1 MADEDKSEIFVARQP
16 IFDQQQTVYGYEL
29 LYRNSFT
36 NSSQVADATNATLS
50 VIHNAFLALG
60 AQLTGAKRVFI
71 NFGRDAL
78 LKRMPFVLRPEST
91 IIEVLEDV
99 EVDDVIMEVC
109 KDLKRAGYL
118 IALDDFEGRASKSA
132 ALVDFADFIK
142 FDFRTTT
149 ADERQ
154 DFVRRQNGRKIP
166 LLAEKVE
173 TPEEF
178 KEAREAGY
186 AFFQGYF
193 FSKPVIL
200 SARSI
205 PTNKMNYIRLLGE
218 ISRPE
223 LNFTAIQKT
232 IMQDTYFSYSL
243 LNYIN
248 SAFFGLRSRITTI
261 QQALMF
267 LGEREVRKW
276 ASLVTLTFIGGDKPP
291 EVLATSLIRAK
302 LCELLA
308 AKTHLSDNT
317 MELFLMG
324 MFSLLDVLIGRPL
337 EEVIAMMNLSQEIK
351 TALTTGGNAYG
362 DLLSAVCAYE
372 RADWAQ
378 CEASARKLDMGM
390 SVIPPIYKQALEWA
404 DKALA
409 GQG

>member
-1 MADEDKSEIFVARQP
+1 MAHEDNGEIFVARQP
-16 IFDQQQTVYGYEL
+16 IFDPQQAVYAYEL

-50 VIHNAFLALG
+50 VIHHAFLALG
-60 AQLTGAKRVFI
+60 TQLTGAKRVFI

-99 EVDDVIMEVC
+99 EADDVIMEVC
-109 KDLKRAGYL
+109 RDLKRAGYL
-118 IALDDFEGRASKSA
+118 IALDDFDGRTSNSA
-132 ALVDFADFIK
+132 ALVDLADFIK
-142 FDFRTTT
+142 FDFRATT

-173 TPEEF
+173 TPGEF
-178 KEAREAGY
+178 NEARKAGY
-186 AFFQGYF
+186 AYFQGYF
-193 FSKPVIL
+193 FSKPVIV

-205 PTNKMNYIRLLGE
+205 PTNKMNYLRLLGD
-218 ISRPE
+218 ISKPE
-223 LNFTAIQKT
+223 LDFMALQKT

-248 SAFFGLRSRITTI
+248 SAFFGLRTRIATI

-276 ASLVTLTFIGGDKPP
+276 ASLVTLTFVGADKSP
-291 EVLATSLIRAK
+291 EILATSLIRAK

-308 AKTHLSDNT
+308 EKTYLSANT
-317 MELFLMG
+317 MEVFLMG

-337 EEVIAMMNLSQEIK
+337 GEVIAMMNVSREMKI
-351 TALTTGGNAYG
+351 ALTTGGNAYG
-362 DLLSAVCAYE
+362 ELLSAVCAYE
-372 RADWAQ
+372 RADWGQ
-378 CEASARKLDMGM
+378 CEASARKLDMDM
-390 SVIPPIYKQALEWA
+390 SVIPPMYKQALEWA

-409 GQG
+409 GEG

>member
-1 MADEDKSEIFVARQP
+1 MAHEDNGEIFVARQP
-16 IFDQQQTVYGYEL
+16 IFDPQQAVYAYEL

-50 VIHNAFLALG
+50 VIHHAFLALG
-60 AQLTGAKRVFI
+60 TQLTGAKRVFI

-99 EVDDVIMEVC
+99 EADDVIMEVC
-109 KDLKRAGYL
+109 RDLKRAGYL
-118 IALDDFEGRASKSA
+118 IALDDFDGRTSNSA
-132 ALVDFADFIK
+132 ALVDLADFIK
-142 FDFRTTT
+142 FDFRATT

-178 KEAREAGY
+178 NEARKAGY
-186 AFFQGYF
+186 AYFQGYF
-193 FSKPVIL
+193 FSKPVIV

-205 PTNKMNYIRLLGE
+205 PTNKMNYLRLLGD
-218 ISRPE
+218 ISKPE
-223 LNFTAIQKT
+223 LDFMALQKT

-248 SAFFGLRSRITTI
+248 SAFFGLRTRIATI

-276 ASLVTLTFIGGDKPP
+276 ASLVTLTFVGADKSP
-291 EVLATSLIRAK
+291 EILATSLIRAK

-308 AKTHLSDNT
+308 EKTYLSANT
-317 MELFLMG
+317 MEVFLMG

-337 EEVIAMMNLSQEIK
+337 GEVIAMMNVSREMRI
-351 TALTTGGNAYG
+351 ALTTGGNAYG
-362 DLLSAVCAYE
+362 ELLSAVRAYE
-372 RADWAQ
+372 RADWEQ
-378 CEASARKLDMGM
+378 CEASARKLDMDTN
-390 SVIPPIYKQALEWA
+390 VIPPMYRQALEWA

-409 GQG
+409 GRG

>member
-1 MADEDKSEIFVARQP
+1 MAHEDNGEIFVARQP
-16 IFDQQQTVYGYEL
+16 IFDPQQAVYAYEL

-50 VIHNAFLALG
+50 VIHHAFLALG
-60 AQLTGAKRVFI
+60 TQLTGAKRVFI

-99 EVDDVIMEVC
+99 EADDVIMEVC
-109 KDLKRAGYL
+109 RDLKRAGYL
-118 IALDDFEGRASKSA
+118 IALDDFDGRTSNSA
-132 ALVDFADFIK
+132 ALVDLADFIK
-142 FDFRTTT
+142 FDFRATT

-178 KEAREAGY
+178 NEARKAGY
-186 AFFQGYF
+186 AYFQGYF
-193 FSKPVIL
+193 FSKPVIV

-205 PTNKMNYIRLLGE
+205 PTNKMNYLRLLGD
-218 ISRPE
+218 ISKPE
-223 LNFTAIQKT
+223 LDFMALQKT

-248 SAFFGLRSRITTI
+248 SAFFGLRTRIATI

-276 ASLVTLTFIGGDKPP
+276 ASLVTLTFVGADKSP
-291 EVLATSLIRAK
+291 EILATSLIRAK

-308 AKTHLSDNT
+308 EKTYLSANT
-317 MELFLMG
+317 MEVFLMG

-337 EEVIAMMNLSQEIK
+337 GEVIAMMNVSREMKI
-351 TALTTGGNAYG
+351 ALTTGGNAYG
-362 DLLSAVCAYE
+362 ELLSAVCAYE
-372 RADWAQ
+372 RADWGQ
-378 CEASARKLDMGM
+378 CEASARKLDMDM
-390 SVIPPIYKQALEWA
+390 SVIPPMYKQALEWA

-409 GQG
+409 GEG

>member
-1 MADEDKSEIFVARQP
+1 MAHEDNGEIFVARQP
-16 IFDQQQTVYGYEL
+16 IFDQRQTVYAYEL
-29 LYRNSFT
+29 LYRRSFT

-50 VIHNAFLALG
+50 VIHHAFFTLG

-78 LKRMPFVLRPEST
+78 LKRMPFALRPEST

-99 EVDDVIMEVC
+99 EVDDVITEVC

-118 IALDDFEGRASKSA
+118 IALDDFDGHSKNA
-132 ALVDFADFIK
+132 ALIDFADFIK
-142 FDFRTTT
+142 FDFRATT

-154 DFVRRQNGRKIP
+154 DFARQQSGRKIP

-178 KEAREAGY
+178 NEAREAGY
-186 AFFQGYF
+186 AYFQGYF

-205 PTNKMNYIRLLGE
+205 PTNKMNYLRLLGE
-218 ISRPE
+218 ISKPE
-223 LNFTAIQKT
+223 LNFTALQKT

-248 SAFFGLRSRITTI
+248 SAFFSLRTRITTI

-302 LCELLA
+302 LCELLGE
-308 AKTHLSDNT
+308 KTYLSANT

-337 EEVIAMMNLSQEIK
+337 EEVIATMNLSQEMKI
-351 TALTTGGNAYG
+351 ALTTGGNAYG
-362 DLLSAVCAYE
+362 DLFSAVCAYE
-372 RADWAQ
+372 RADWGQ
-378 CEASARKLDMGM
+378 CKASARKLDMDM
-390 SVIPPIYKQALEWA
+390 SVIPPMYREALEWT